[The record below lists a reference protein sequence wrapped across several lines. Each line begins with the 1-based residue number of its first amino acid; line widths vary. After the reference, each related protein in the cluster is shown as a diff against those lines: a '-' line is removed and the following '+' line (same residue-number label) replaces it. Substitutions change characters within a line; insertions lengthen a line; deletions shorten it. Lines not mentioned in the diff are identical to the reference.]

1 MCHVDGQMCVEINGQ
16 LILPVEMFT
25 DNIRLVGNHHCDHWL
40 GVGVGGGSERRVVNE
55 CERKTA
61 RLI

>member
-40 GVGVGGGSERRVVNE
+40 GVGVGWGE
-55 CERKTA
+55 
-61 RLI
+61 